1 MGVESR
7 TTHPGRFE
15 MSRTRYPVRRL
26 LASTALLF
34 GVIAT
39 HSYAINL
46 DDAFAVWLL
55 DEGSGDTAVDS
66 SPQGN
71 DGVITGAE
79 WTDGKFG
86 GGLQFDDTDVI
97 VNVAVNGVGDEVIS
111 EVLWVKFDDFDI
123 EHMFGYIHAAD
134 TGSAR
139 FYYFS
144 TWINGGPP
152 HSGVHMGVLDAGGNW
167 GRGMA
172 IPQQFDE
179 DQWYHVA
186 GVADGVGGSHKVY
199 IDGTLV
205 SDTGFAAGELI
216 GTPGVLSV
224 GTVPNEG
231 KGIHGVID
239 EVAFFN
245 IPLTEEDVN
254 DLMTEGMAGAAA
266 VQLRGKLPLT
276 WSSLKR

>member
-1 MGVESR
+1 MG
-7 TTHPGRFE
+7 
-15 MSRTRYPVRRL
+15 RL
-26 LASTALLF
+26 SNSMIGGVCCAVLLF
-34 GVIAT
+34 GAAAGT
-39 HSYAINL
+39 SFAIDL

-55 DEGSGDTAVDS
+55 DEGAGDVAVDS

-71 DGVITGAE
+71 DGTITGPDWAA
-79 WTDGKFG
+79 GKFG
-86 GGLQFDDTDVI
+86 DGLHFEGNDVV
-97 VNVAVNGVGDEVIS
+97 VNVAVTGVLSDAIT
-111 EVLWVKFDDFDI
+111 EVLWVKFDDFDV

-134 TGSAR
+134 TANAR

-152 HSGVHMGVLDAGGNW
+152 HDGVHMGVLDAGGGW

-172 IPQQFDE
+172 IPKQFDE

-186 GVADGVGGSHKVY
+186 GVADGVGGTHKVY

-231 KGIHGVID
+231 KGIHGTID

-245 IPLTEEDVN
+245 VALSEGDIVDIMEN
-254 DLMTEGMAGAAA
+254 GMAGAAA
-266 VQLRGKLPLT
+266 VEARGKLST
-276 WSSLKR
+276 KWADLKR